1 MTCDLVRKLA
11 KGIYKKHGNDG
22 QSMQMWVVKNKDK
35 VLFYQQ
41 QISVEVEGG
50 FQNNNMPCMPLGYKW
65 NS

>member
-1 MTCDLVRKLA
+1 VNKRDDGKQKWTITKFVLKWKNDLCELVGKLV

-41 QISVEVEGG
+41 
-50 FQNNNMPCMPLGYKW
+50 
-65 NS
+65 